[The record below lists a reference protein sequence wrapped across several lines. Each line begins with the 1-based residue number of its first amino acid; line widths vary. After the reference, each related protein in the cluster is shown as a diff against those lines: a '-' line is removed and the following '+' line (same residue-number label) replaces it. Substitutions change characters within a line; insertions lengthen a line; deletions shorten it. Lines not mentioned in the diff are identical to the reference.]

1 MKPVLHAVAAFAVMG
16 AIAAPAFAAPAPS
29 WVVDKAAS
37 KIGFTSSM
45 SGEAFSGGFKKWD
58 SAIRFDPKNL
68 AGSSVT
74 TTIDMTSAVTGDED
88 RDESLPSAQWFS
100 ANTYAKATY
109 TATKFKALGGNRY
122 QADGTLTMRG
132 VSKPVSLPFTL
143 VITGDTAKMT
153 SSINLNRLA
162 FGVGT
167 GEWASTTVVP
177 ANVRVDIVLV
187 AKRGK

>member
-1 MKPVLHAVAAFAVMG
+1 MKPVLFAVAALT
-16 AIAAPAFAAPAPS
+16 IAAPAYAATAPS

-37 KIGFTSSM
+37 KIGFSSSM
-45 SGEAFSGGFKKWD
+45 SGEAFSGSFRKWD
-58 SAIRFDPKNL
+58 STIRFDPKNL

-74 TTIDMTSAVTGDED
+74 TTVDMTSAATGDED
-88 RDESLPSAQWFS
+88 RDESLPTAQWFS
-100 ANTYAKATY
+100 AASFPKATFA
-109 TATKFKALGGNRY
+109 ATKFKALGGNRY

-143 VITGDTAKMT
+143 TITGDVAKMT

-177 ANVRVDIVLV
+177 ANVRVDISLT

>member
-1 MKPVLHAVAAFAVMG
+1 MKPVLFAVAAVVIA
-16 AIAAPAFAAPAPS
+16 AAPAYAAPAPS

-37 KIGFTSSM
+37 KIGFSSSM
-45 SGEAFSGGFKKWD
+45 SGEAFSGSFGKWD
-58 SAIRFDPKNL
+58 SVIRFDPKNL

-88 RDESLPSAQWFS
+88 RDESLPTAQWFAAS
-100 ANTYAKATY
+100 TYAKATFA
-109 TATKFKALGGNRY
+109 ATKFKTLGGNRY
-122 QADGTLTMRG
+122 QADGTLTLRG

-143 VITGDTAKMT
+143 TINGDVARMT

-177 ANVRVDIVLV
+177 ANVRVDISLTARR
-187 AKRGK
+187 AK

>member
-1 MKPVLHAVAAFAVMG
+1 MKPVFFAVAAL
-16 AIAAPAFAAPAPS
+16 AIAAPAYAAPAPA

-37 KIGFTSSM
+37 KIGFSSSM
-45 SGEAFSGGFKKWD
+45 SGDAFSGSFKKWD

-88 RDESLPSAQWFS
+88 RDESLPTAQWFS
-100 ANTYAKATY
+100 ANTYARATY
-109 TATKFKALGGNRY
+109 SATKFKALGGNRY

-162 FGVGT
+162 FGVGS
-167 GEWASTTVVP
+167 GEWAGTTVVP

-187 AKRGK
+187 AKRAK

>member
-1 MKPVLHAVAAFAVMG
+1 MKPVLYALAAV

-29 WVVDKAAS
+29 WVVDKAGS
-37 KIGFTSSM
+37 KIGFSSSM
-45 SGEAFSGGFKKWD
+45 SGEAFSGSFKKWD

-88 RDESLPSAQWFS
+88 RDESLPTAQWFS
-100 ANTYAKATY
+100 ANTYARATY
-109 TATKFKALGGNRY
+109 SATKFKALGGNRY

-132 VSKPVSLPFTL
+132 VSRPVSLPFTL

-153 SSINLNRLA
+153 SAINLNRLA
-162 FGVGT
+162 FGVGS
-167 GEWASTTVVP
+167 GEWAGTTVVP

-187 AKRGK
+187 AKRAR